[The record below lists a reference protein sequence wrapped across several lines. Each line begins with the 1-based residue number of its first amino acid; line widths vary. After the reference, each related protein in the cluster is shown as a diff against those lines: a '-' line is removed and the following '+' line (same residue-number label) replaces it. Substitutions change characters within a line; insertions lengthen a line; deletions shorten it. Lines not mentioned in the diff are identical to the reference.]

1 MRGGQPLDND
11 GRRVRKSA
19 VPGQRRE
26 AEQSR
31 PLPLPA
37 LTHLLAG
44 HSTPLMRRL
53 HRERCSSSPFV
64 AHVAKAYLART
75 GLLLYPGSRQ
85 NEILERL
92 ARHIE

>member
-1 MRGGQPLDND
+1 
-11 GRRVRKSA
+11 
-19 VPGQRRE
+19 
-26 AEQSR
+26 
-31 PLPLPA
+31 
-37 LTHLLAG
+37 
-44 HSTPLMRRL
+44 MRRL